1 MFGISV
7 STVDRVLSSTCV
19 IVKFSGQP
27 PQSGGKR
34 KGMPDMLSVVP
45 AIDGTSHEIQI
56 PFNEH
61 EQQFDNGHRKY
72 YCIHT
77 QVNKI

>member
-1 MFGISV
+1 
-7 STVDRVLSSTCV
+7 
-19 IVKFSGQP
+19 
-27 PQSGGKR
+27 
-34 KGMPDMLSVVP
+34 MPDMLSVVP